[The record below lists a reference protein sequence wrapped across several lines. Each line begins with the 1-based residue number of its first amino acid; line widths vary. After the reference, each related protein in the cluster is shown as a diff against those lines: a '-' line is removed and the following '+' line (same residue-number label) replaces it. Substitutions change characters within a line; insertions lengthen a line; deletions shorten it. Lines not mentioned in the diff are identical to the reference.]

1 MECGVLLKRYVRFG
15 EQFVLNMS
23 CAGYTKIAWSVDIL
37 ARAEKAE
44 IWR

>member
-1 MECGVLLKRYVRFG
+1 MECNVLLKRCVRIG
-15 EQFVLNMS
+15 EQFVLSKS